1 VTVPLLDGVPLMAD
15 LEVAGRRVLVR
26 ADLNVPL
33 ADGVIVDDLRIA
45 ACVPTLQ
52 ELLARGAS
60 LVVCSHLGRPVG
72 SGDPSTSLRPVAV
85 RLAELLGRPVDLSS
99 DVAGEDSA
107 RRAAALAPGEVLLL
121 ENLRWDPGETKGDED
136 LAARL
141 AALADVYVDDAFGAA
156 HRAHASISGVPA
168 ILPGAAGLLLARE
181 LEVLGA
187 LRDAPQRPYVAILG
201 GAKVSDKLVVLER
214 LLERVD
220 VLAVGGAMASTF
232 LLAEGLEVGRSRVE
246 EDRVEVVHDLVAAAR
261 ARGVDILLPVDLV
274 VAETFDRD
282 APSLVVEAD
291 AMPVDRMSLD
301 IGPRSAMR
309 IAEVVG
315 SAGAVFWNGPM
326 GVSEWPSFASG
337 TRTVAEALAASPGFS
352 VVGGGDS
359 AAAVRNLGLDADI
372 DHVST
377 GGGASLELLEGRDLP
392 GVEALRTTPR
402 STRSTR

>member
-1 VTVPLLDGVPLMAD
+1 VTVPLLDGVPLLAD

-33 ADGVIVDDLRIA
+33 SDGAIVDDLRIA
-45 ACVPTLQ
+45 SCVPTLQ
-52 ELLARGAS
+52 ELLDRGAA
-60 LVVCSHLGRPVG
+60 LVVCSHLGRPAEP
-72 SGDPSTSLRPVAV
+72 GDPATSLRPVAT
-85 RLAELLGRPVDLSS
+85 RLAELLGRPVDLAS

-121 ENLRWDPGETKGDED
+121 ENLRWDEGETKGDPELAQRLAD
-136 LAARL
+136 LADL
-141 AALADVYVDDAFGAA
+141 YVDDAFGAA

-246 EDRVEVVHDLVAAAR
+246 EDRAEIVGDLVTAAR
-261 ARGVDILLPVDLV
+261 ERGVEILLPVDMV

-282 APSLVVEAD
+282 AAPLVVESVS
-291 AMPVDRMSLD
+291 MPTDRMSLD
-301 IGPRSAMR
+301 IGPRSAAR
-309 IAEVVG
+309 IADVVAT
-315 SAGAVFWNGPM
+315 AGAVFWNGPM
-326 GVSEWPSFASG
+326 GVSEWPAFAAG
-337 TRTVAEALAASPGFS
+337 TRTVAEALADSPAFT

-359 AAAVRNLGLDADI
+359 AAAVRNLGLERRI

-377 GGGASLELLEGRDLP
+377 GGGASLELLEGRVLP

-402 STRSTR
+402 ASRSTT